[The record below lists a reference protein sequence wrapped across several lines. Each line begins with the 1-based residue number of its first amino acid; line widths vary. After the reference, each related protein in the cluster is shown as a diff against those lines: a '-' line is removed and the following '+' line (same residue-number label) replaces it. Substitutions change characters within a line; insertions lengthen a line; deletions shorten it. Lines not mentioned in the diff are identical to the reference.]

1 MKCEHDGCGRE
12 ARAAIRVE
20 HRSADFGWHA
30 GARSIA
36 VCDEHLPW
44 LLRSRADEVEGVREC
59 EADPECSM
67 YEPGPASRACDG
79 NGHYMC
85 KTCRHRTKEVAP

>member
-44 LLRSRADEVEGVREC
+44 LLRSRADEVEGVRDC
-59 EADPECSM
+59 ETCEGEGYVGT
-67 YEPGPASRACDG
+67 YEDYEKCGCCHGTGKVPR
-79 NGHYMC
+79 
-85 KTCRHRTKEVAP
+85 